1 MYKKIYEKL
10 IRTENYTAKELE
22 IVLYGIHAIIEI
34 GITFIICF
42 FIMFITHSYIEGL
55 LFFSVFI
62 PLRSFAG
69 GFHFD
74 NAWICTIISTLYF
87 FLIMETS
94 HFTVVN
100 CKISYILG
108 ILSMIA
114 ILCISP
120 VINDSRPILPEEYH
134 TFGIRLMLF
143 ICCIF
148 VAESI
153 LYYLNNQHY
162 LWLITLVLLSM
173 ICILFLGKI
182 KWKSLNKHNSY
193 FRKFCFYIRLKSIS

>member
-1 MYKKIYEKL
+1 M
-10 IRTENYTAKELE
+10 
-22 IVLYGIHAIIEI
+22 IEI

-120 VINDSRPILPEEYH
+120 VINDSRPILPGEYH
-134 TFGIRLMLF
+134 TFGIRLMLS

-153 LYYLNNQHY
+153 LYYLNSQHY